1 MNGII
6 GRKIGM
12 TSIYDSAGK
21 NVACT
26 VIEAGP
32 NVVTQ
37 VKTTDSDGY
46 NAIQLAFGEK
56 RAKSTTKPLAGHFA
70 KAETAPKSAVKEFR
84 DYPLVKTLGELVK
97 VNEVLKEGDK
107 VAAIGVSKG
116 KGFQGV
122 VTRHNFS
129 GVGARTHGQHDRE
142 RAPGSVGASSYPS
155 KVVKGLRM
163 AGHLGSDRVKV
174 RNLKVVK
181 ILEDKNLVLIHG
193 VVPGAKGSIVMIVK

>member
-1 MNGII
+1 
-6 GRKIGM
+6 M
-12 TSIYDSAGK
+12 TSVYDSTGK

-37 VKTTDSDGY
+37 VKTADSDGY

-56 RAKSTTKPLAGHFA
+56 KAKSTTKPMAGHFA
-70 KAETAPKSAVKEFR
+70 KAATAPKSAVKEFR

-107 VAAIGVSKG
+107 VAAIGISKG

-129 GVGARTHGQHDRE
+129 GIGARTHGQHDRE

-181 ILEDKNLVLIHG
+181 ILEEKNLVLVHG
-193 VVPGAKGSIVMIVK
+193 SVPGAKGSIVMIVK

>member
-1 MNGII
+1 
-6 GRKIGM
+6 M
-12 TSIYDSAGK
+12 TSVYDSTGK

-56 RAKSTTKPLAGHFA
+56 RAKSTSKPLAGHFS
-70 KAETAPKSAVKEFR
+70 KAATAPKSAVKEFR
-84 DYPLVKTLGELVK
+84 DYPLVKTLGEVVK

-129 GVGARTHGQHDRE
+129 GIGARTHGQHDRE

-163 AGHLGSDRVKV
+163 AGHLGNERVKV

-193 VVPGAKGSIVMIVK
+193 AVPGAKGSIVMIVK